1 MNTLLHS
8 KRSFSRILSV
18 IVSIPAIAGAV
29 PLDFAP
35 ADTLLAVQAS
45 GGEGASK
52 NVLVNLGPSVAFRDG
67 TNPAVLGNISTDL
80 SNTFGSNWF
89 SRTDLFF
96 GVYANRT
103 NSRTDAGTGTQD
115 TQRVV
120 YVSRAT
126 STPGAGASWGTFSL
140 NGLANASTFFVG
152 VKGIFG
158 SESYADPLTPRLEI
172 TPTTTNATIL
182 SETAQ
187 SERWLNSWTAFN
199 PPGGPAFGTW
209 AGGIENS
216 FGQGGSRVLVDV
228 QRLQPGVAATYVV
241 TIAIESDGTIRA
253 LEPSAPSTPF
263 DTWVATFPALVNS
276 PNAADRTPAGDFD
289 NDGVPNTREFA
300 FGGSPV
306 SAFDNGQQQI
316 HTVDA
321 NADTLRD
328 FTQTVEVRSGATF
341 TPSGNKLTATVDG
354 ITYTI
359 EGSLDLVTFESP
371 VSEVTPTLGTGS
383 PKSGYV
389 FKTFRLN
396 AGNGLSGKG
405 FIRAGASVN
414 AS

>member
-1 MNTLLHS
+1 MNTLSPS
-8 KRSFSRILSV
+8 KSHLSHILG
-18 IVSIPAIAGAV
+18 IILAFPAIAGAV

-35 ADTLLAVQAS
+35 ADMLLAVQAD
-45 GGEGASK
+45 GVTK
-52 NVLVNLGPSVAFRDG
+52 NILVNLGSSVAFRDG
-67 TNPAVLGNISTDL
+67 TNPVVLGNISTDL
-80 SNTFGSNWF
+80 SNTFGPTWF
-89 SRTDLFF
+89 SRSDLRF

-103 NSRTDAGTGTQD
+103 NLTGTPGAPTGNAD
-115 TQRVV
+115 AQRVV
-120 YVSRAT
+120 YVSRAAA
-126 STPGAGASWGTFSL
+126 SPGSAASWGTFTS
-140 NGLANASTFFVG
+140 NGLSLATTQFSG
-152 VKGIFG
+152 VKDIFFD
-158 SESYADPLTPRLEI
+158 ENPTFQDKPRLEI

-182 SETAQ
+182 SEADQ
-187 SERWLNSWTAFN
+187 SERWLNSWTAYN
-199 PPGGPAFGTW
+199 PDGGPAFGTW

-228 QRLQPGVAATYVV
+228 QRVQPGVAATYVV

-253 LEPSAPSTPF
+253 LEPTSSATPF
-263 DTWVATFPALVNS
+263 ETWVATFPALVSS
-276 PNAADRTPAGDFD
+276 PNAADRTSTGDFD
-289 NDGVPNTREFA
+289 KDNVPNIREFA

-306 SAFDNGQQQI
+306 SATDNGQQQL

-371 VSEVTPTLGTGS
+371 VSEVTPTLGIGT
-383 PKSGYV
+383 PKAGYV

-396 AGNGLSGKG
+396 AGNGLTGKG
-405 FIRAGASVN
+405 FIRAGAAAN